1 MFGKKPVTEDHLE
14 HNQEVST
21 SHAAVVNAKPTLLN
35 YTAAIFACVPLNSR
49 SVVQRSGKEIE
60 LTDQGYWNIPLR
72 LRFRDHCLGY
82 FCRIRSIPNN
92 LWPRRVR

>member
-35 YTAAIFACVPLNSR
+35 YTAAIFAWVMAAK
-49 SVVQRSGKEIE
+49 QFGEE
-60 LTDQGYWNIPLR
+60 LTR
-72 LRFRDHCLGY
+72 
-82 FCRIRSIPNN
+82 
-92 LWPRRVR
+92 

>member
-35 YTAAIFACVPLNSR
+35 YTAAIFAWVMAAN
-49 SVVQRSGKEIE
+49 
-60 LTDQGYWNIPLR
+60 
-72 LRFRDHCLGY
+72 
-82 FCRIRSIPNN
+82 
-92 LWPRRVR
+92 